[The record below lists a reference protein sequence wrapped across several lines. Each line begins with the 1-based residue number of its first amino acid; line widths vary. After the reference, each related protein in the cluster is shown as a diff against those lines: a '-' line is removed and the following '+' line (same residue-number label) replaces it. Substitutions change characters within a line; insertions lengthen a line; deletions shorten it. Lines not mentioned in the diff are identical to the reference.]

1 MSCIESSTSPSLRSR
16 TRAALARLRT
26 DERGASFVE
35 YVIVVG
41 LVAIVCIF
49 AFGEFG
55 KAVDTKVKQ
64 QTTAITNMK

>member
-1 MSCIESSTSPSLRSR
+1 MIKNYKSNTSGLSAARAGLR
-16 TRAALARLRT
+16 RLRA

-41 LVAIVCIF
+41 LVAIVCII

-55 KAVDTKVKQ
+55 KAVDSKVKQ
-64 QTTAITNMK
+64 QTTAINNM

>member
-1 MSCIESSTSPSLRSR
+1 MLSNDKSTSPSLLAR
-16 TRAALARLRT
+16 TREALASLRR
-26 DERGASFVE
+26 DQRGASFVE

-55 KAVDTKVKQ
+55 KAVDTKVKK
-64 QTTAITNMK
+64 QTQAITNMQ

>member
-1 MSCIESSTSPSLRSR
+1 MPSQQPSQSPSHLSR
-16 TRAALARLRT
+16 ARDLLARLRH

-64 QTTAITNMK
+64 QTNAVTNM